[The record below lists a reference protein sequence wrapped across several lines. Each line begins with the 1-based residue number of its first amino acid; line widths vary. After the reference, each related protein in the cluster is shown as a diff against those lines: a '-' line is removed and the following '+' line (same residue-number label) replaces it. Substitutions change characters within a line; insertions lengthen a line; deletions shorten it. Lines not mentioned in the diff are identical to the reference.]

1 MQLFLAEEL
10 VGMGASKSGAD
21 QLTLNGIS
29 YSRGT
34 SFSQKVQAA
43 AEKICREY
51 LQQNINCFL
60 VKDGPI
66 ITLWISKTGKEAS
79 NVKQKPQSSPQVKP
93 EQQTSSSQLQSQ
105 PVPPETERT
114 MTYRGKTYKVNTN
127 EQSSPEVPSEMKTQ
141 PPQKKRMYRG
151 RAY

>member
-10 VGMGASKSGAD
+10 VGMGATKSGAD
-21 QLTLNGIS
+21 HLTLNGVS

-43 AEKICREY
+43 AEKLCRDY

-60 VKDGPI
+60 VKDGSMV
-66 ITLWISKTGKEAS
+66 TLWVSKPGKEIS
-79 NVKQKPQSSPQVKP
+79 NPSVLPNNEQSTVEP
-93 EQQTSSSQLQSQ
+93 TSDSQLQSQ
-105 PVPPETERT
+105 AVPQETEKT
-114 MTYRGKTYKVNTN
+114 MSYRGRTYKVNEN
-127 EQSSPEVPSEMKTQ
+127 EQSSPRVPSEVSTQ
-141 PPQKKRMYRG
+141 VPQKKRMYRG

>member
-10 VGMGASKSGAD
+10 VGMGATKSGAD
-21 QLTLNGIS
+21 HLTLNGVS

-43 AEKICREY
+43 AEKLCRDY

-60 VKDGPI
+60 VKDGSMV
-66 ITLWISKTGKEAS
+66 TLWVSKPGKEIS
-79 NVKQKPQSSPQVKP
+79 NPSVQAKKQSTVEPTSDSQS
-93 EQQTSSSQLQSQ
+93 QSQ
-105 PVPPETERT
+105 PAPQETEKK
-114 MTYRGKTYKVNTN
+114 MSYRGRTYKVNEK
-127 EQSSPEVPSEMKTQ
+127 EQSSPRVISEVSTQ
-141 PPQKKRMYRG
+141 APQKKRMYRG

>member
-10 VGMGASKSGAD
+10 VGMGATKSGAD
-21 QLTLNGIS
+21 HLTLNGVS

-60 VKDGPI
+60 VKDGPM
-66 ITLWISKTGKEAS
+66 ITLWVSKPGKAVN
-79 NVKQKPQSSPQVKP
+79 NVKQRHPSSPQAKP
-93 EQQTSSSQLQSQ
+93 EEQTSASQLQSH
-105 PVPPETERT
+105 PVTQETEKT
-114 MTYRGKTYKVNTN
+114 MTYRGKTYKVNGNT
-127 EQSSPEVPSEMKTQ
+127 QPPADVPSESKTEN
-141 PPQKKRMYRG
+141 PKKRMYRG

>member
-10 VGMGASKSGAD
+10 VGMGATKSGAD
-21 QLTLNGIS
+21 HLTLNGVS
-29 YSRGT
+29 YARGT

-43 AEKICREY
+43 AEKLCRDY

-66 ITLWISKTGKEAS
+66 VTLWVSKPGKQLS
-79 NVKQKPQSSPQVKP
+79 NPSVPPKGKSTVEP
-93 EQQTSSSQLQSQ
+93 TDGSQLQSQ
-105 PVPPETERT
+105 SVPQDTDKT
-114 MTYRGKTYKVNTN
+114 MTYRGTTYKVNED
-127 EQSSPEVPSEMKTQ
+127 EQSSPEVPSEVKKQ
-141 PPQKKRMYRG
+141 APQKKRMYRG